1 MCARYTLIA
10 SVSDLQTAFELFDLP
25 EQLSPSYNIAPSSWA
40 PSIVRERGASRA
52 YTLMRWGLIPSW
64 AHDTK
69 LGPINA
75 RAETLS
81 EKPMFKT
88 PFKRRRC
95 LIPATGFF
103 EWREEGGRKQ
113 PYYFTR
119 ADGALMALG
128 GLWERREDIDGVL
141 DTFTIITTS
150 PNKLIAEYHDRMPVI
165 IPKHAYGKWIDP
177 ELQRTDA
184 LLPLLEPYPEEE
196 MIAYPVTTRMSNPR
210 FNHPEAVARLVS
222 N

>member
-25 EQLSPSYNIAPSSWA
+25 ERLSPSYNIAPSSWA
-40 PSIVRERGASRA
+40 SSIVRERGAGRE
-52 YTLMRWGLIPSW
+52 YRLMRWGLVPTW
-64 AHDTK
+64 ANDPK
-69 LGPINA
+69 AGPINA
-75 RAETLS
+75 RAETIS
-81 EKPMFKT
+81 ERPMFKT

-103 EWREEGGRKQ
+103 EWREEEGRKQ

-119 ADGALMALG
+119 TDGAPFAFG
-128 GLWERREDIDGVL
+128 GLWERRDDIDGIL

-150 PNKLIAEYHDRMPVI
+150 PNRLVAEYHDRMPVI
-165 IPKHAYGKWIDP
+165 IPKKSYGTWLDP

-184 LLPLLEPYPEEE
+184 LLPLLEPYPEAE

-210 FNHPEAVARLVS
+210 FNEPEAVARLSS